1 MLFYLFTIFPQLFK
15 IFSMLS
21 NYLCFKNN
29 FLLFFKIF
37 PFFQNI
43 FPLFF
48 KIFPFFSKYFL
59 HLVVIANKNI
69 LKENIIK
76 KREIL
81 WEKRPKRDGRTGYFV
96 GGWVSIIN
104 IYIALSPWTSN
115 RDYEVTYGHNEDFR
129 SWYCFIEFSGFYV
142 NPGIDPRIWHIATIH
157 KNKCFIPGCITF
169 VYTPIRNVDG
179 DQEIILFLRF
189 LSSSLGLIPTR
200 FREEMHKGQSW
211 LDERSLLSPTGWQ
224 LRFGNITHIKWMVLI
239 QR

>member
-1 MLFYLFTIFPQLFK
+1 M
-15 IFSMLS
+15 SS

-81 WEKRPKRDGRTGYFV
+81 
-96 GGWVSIIN
+96 
-104 IYIALSPWTSN
+104 
-115 RDYEVTYGHNEDFR
+115 
-129 SWYCFIEFSGFYV
+129 
-142 NPGIDPRIWHIATIH
+142 
-157 KNKCFIPGCITF
+157 
-169 VYTPIRNVDG
+169 
-179 DQEIILFLRF
+179 
-189 LSSSLGLIPTR
+189 
-200 FREEMHKGQSW
+200 
-211 LDERSLLSPTGWQ
+211 
-224 LRFGNITHIKWMVLI
+224 
-239 QR
+239 

>member
-1 MLFYLFTIFPQLFK
+1 MPDEQCSMITKCKFFFDVFIICFIFFWISQNISLIFSMLFYLFTIFPQLFK

-115 RDYEVTYGHNEDFR
+115 
-129 SWYCFIEFSGFYV
+129 
-142 NPGIDPRIWHIATIH
+142 
-157 KNKCFIPGCITF
+157 
-169 VYTPIRNVDG
+169 
-179 DQEIILFLRF
+179 
-189 LSSSLGLIPTR
+189 
-200 FREEMHKGQSW
+200 
-211 LDERSLLSPTGWQ
+211 
-224 LRFGNITHIKWMVLI
+224 
-239 QR
+239 